1 MYHIIALTIGYLLD
15 LIIGDPMNFPHPIRL
30 IGSFIGKLDHKLM
43 DEKVKE
49 KNREVKLL
57 PTAVKM

>member
-30 IGSFIGKLDHKLM
+30 IGSFISKLDHKFM

-49 KNREVKLL
+49 KNRE
-57 PTAVKM
+57 A